1 MFSGFLIIIG
11 DNNTPEEKSTFE
23 YVASTLNSLQLSWF
37 RGSQDG
43 RIYVTKDALM
53 YNFVLYKLTLCSDY
67 LTQVNDKKHM
77 TNFKQMIKMRSKLIP
92 LLLVMVYVFT
102 CSFNSRPIPI
112 IYEILKGLISYVCF
126 NNHKCAC

>member
-1 MFSGFLIIIG
+1 MYSDSLIIIG
-11 DNNTPEEKSTFE
+11 DNNTPEEKSAFE

-53 YNFVLYKLTLCSDY
+53 YLTLLYSITYHSDY

-77 TNFKQMIKMRSKLIP
+77 TNFKKMIKMRSKLIP
-92 LLLVMVYVFT
+92 LLLVMVYVYTRYF
-102 CSFNSRPIPI
+102 SQI
-112 IYEILKGLISYVCF
+112 GLFRSYT
-126 NNHKCAC
+126 KY